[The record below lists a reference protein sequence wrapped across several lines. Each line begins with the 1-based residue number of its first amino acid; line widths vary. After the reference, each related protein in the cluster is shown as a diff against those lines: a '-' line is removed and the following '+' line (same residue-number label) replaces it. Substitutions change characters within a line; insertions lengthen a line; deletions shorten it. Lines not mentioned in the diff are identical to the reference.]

1 MVKELTQIK
10 RVVIALFIRELNTRF
25 GKYRLG
31 YLWALLEPLSTIAL
45 FVLVRGV
52 LAGSLRGATDKII
65 YHVDFPLFLA
75 SGAVPWFM
83 FRHVVVQVMNS
94 IEANRGLFYY
104 QPVKP
109 IDAMITRWILEGII
123 FSVIWVIVFLT
134 LASFGFSTEIKDPL
148 GLLGIYLLLYLF
160 SFAIGL
166 ILCMVVNIFEELKNV
181 VPAVMLFLFFVSGI
195 FFSINM
201 IPPKF
206 QIFLLWNPILHF
218 IELSRVSFFP
228 LYRADAVSLEYV
240 FWWTIVAL
248 WLGLALY
255 KIKIKEVLSS
265 E

>member
-1 MVKELTQIK
+1 MVKEFIHLK
-10 RVVIALFIRELNTRF
+10 RVVIALFIRELFTRF

-31 YLWALLEPLSTIAL
+31 YLWALLEPLLTITL
-45 FVLVRGV
+45 FVLIRGI

-65 YHVDFPLFLA
+65 YHVDYPLFLA
-75 SGAVPWFM
+75 SGIIPYFM
-83 FRHVVVQVMNS
+83 FRHTVTQVMNA

-109 IDAMITRWILEGII
+109 IDAMMARWILEGII
-123 FSVIWVIVFLT
+123 FAVVWIVIFAILNFL
-134 LASFGFSTEIKDPL
+134 GFTTEIQDPL

-160 SFAIGL
+160 SFSVGI
-166 ILCMVVNIFEELKNV
+166 ILCIVTNIFEEIRNI
-181 VPAVMLFLFFVSGI
+181 VPPVMLFLFFISGI

-206 QIFLLWNPILHF
+206 QVFLLWNPVLHF

-240 FWWTIVAL
+240 IWWTILVF